1 MKTSR
6 NSHGKDVRAWRAGGG
21 VGMMGLSWKGRDA
34 GGVGCSG
41 DGWAVFTQKVAFGLQ
56 GVQRGWFFLAFY
68 LFIYL
73 AVLRL
78 RCCLRLFLWCPG
90 CGRLSGCGDWAPHC
104 RAFCFCRAQALGC
117 VISAGAVPGLWSR
130 RPVVVV
136 CKFSCSVAC
145 GILPDRGS
153 NPSLLHRQADSI
165 PLSP

>member
-1 MKTSR
+1 
-6 NSHGKDVRAWRAGGG
+6 
-21 VGMMGLSWKGRDA
+21 MMGLSWKGRDA

-41 DGWAVFTQKVAFGLQ
+41 DGWAVFTQKVAFGLL
-56 GVQRGWFFLAFY
+56 GLQRGWYFLAFY

-73 AVLRL
+73 FIYVAVLRL

-104 RAFCFCRAQALGC
+104 GAFCFCRAQALGC